1 MKLEDYDGN
10 KYEMHYSVEELEN
23 ENKKGHMNM
32 NKIKKEIEQSFSFTF
47 LFLIKTFLFHNSH
60 LGFYA
65 QSGMWYCP

>member
-32 NKIKKEIEQSFSFTF
+32 NKIKSKSF
-47 LFLIKTFLFHNSH
+47 
-60 LGFYA
+60 A
-65 QSGMWYCP
+65 DEEP